1 MRCLAPGSWAVS
13 PRYPAHTDNHAGPRH
28 RRRGD
33 ERAATYDT
41 EATRPRGG
49 RSHLVVV
56 LLTTALAVVVGCST
70 DSTLAVPDA
79 AASSTVTATTF
90 IVTAS
95 TTASTSASVE
105 VALLAVQGDV
115 KRVVGKDLLPTKCA
129 VRYASDG
136 RALPDRGCTPGVIAT
151 RVTQANIR
159 STICTPNYTSSVRPP
174 TSETN
179 PLKYAAERAYGLDDD
194 PRIEYD
200 HLIALELG
208 GANDVR
214 NLWPEPPTSP
224 AQKSTAN
231 AKDDVENELHDQV
244 CAGHMTLAD
253 AQQRIATDWTTAL
266 E

>member
-1 MRCLAPGSWAVS
+1 MM
-13 PRYPAHTDNHAGPRH
+13 
-28 RRRGD
+28 
-33 ERAATYDT
+33 
-41 EATRPRGG
+41 
-49 RSHLVVV
+49 V
-56 LLTTALAVVVGCST
+56 LTAALAVVVGCST
-70 DSTLAVPDA
+70 DSTLAVPDTT
-79 AASSTVTATTF
+79 ASSTVTATTST
-90 IVTAS
+90 VTAS
-95 TTASTSASVE
+95 TTASSSSLVG

-115 KRVVGKDLLPTKCA
+115 KRVVGTDFLPTKCA

-136 RALPDRGCTPGVIAT
+136 RALPDSGCTPGVIAT

-159 STICTPNYTSSVRPP
+159 TTICTPNYTSSVRPS

-179 PLKYAAERAYGLDDD
+179 PLKYATERAYGLEDD

-200 HLIALELG
+200 HLVPLELG

-244 CAGHMTLAD
+244 CAGHITLAD